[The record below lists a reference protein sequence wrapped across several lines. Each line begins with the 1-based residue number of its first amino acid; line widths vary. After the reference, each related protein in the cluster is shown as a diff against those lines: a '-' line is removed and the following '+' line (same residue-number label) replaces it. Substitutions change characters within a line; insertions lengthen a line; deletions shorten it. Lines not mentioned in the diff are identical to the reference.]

1 MRRWILF
8 VGAMALVAA
17 ACGSTEAVEG
27 TASAAVIT
35 TATNGTTAPETS
47 TDAVTTTVVVDD
59 EPASSS
65 EAPAESVR
73 PLPDD
78 APPAPDFTLALDDG
92 SEFVLSAE
100 QKPVYVVFWAE
111 W

>member
-1 MRRWILF
+1 ML
-8 VGAMALVAA
+8 VGAMAFVAA
-17 ACGSTEAVEG
+17 ACSGGEAAETVSSSSVATTEA
-27 TASAAVIT
+27 ASP
-35 TATNGTTAPETS
+35 GTTA
-47 TDAVTTTVVVDD
+47 A
-59 EPASSS
+59 
-65 EAPAESVR
+65 EAPANDVTTSVAA
-73 PLPDD
+73 PTDSAPALPDD

>member
-1 MRRWILF
+1 ML

-17 ACGSTEAVEG
+17 ACSGGEATETVSSSSVVSTEA
-27 TASAAVIT
+27 AAPGT
-35 TATNGTTAPETS
+35 TATTATEAPANDATTS
-47 TDAVTTTVVVDD
+47 TA
-59 EPASSS
+59 
-65 EAPAESVR
+65 APAESTQ
-73 PLPDD
+73 PLPVE

-92 SEFVLSAE
+92 SEFVLSDE

>member
-1 MRRWILF
+1 ML
-8 VGAMALVAA
+8 VGAMAFVAA
-17 ACGSTEAVEG
+17 ACSSGDEATETVSSSSVATTEA
-27 TASAAVIT
+27 ASPGT
-35 TATNGTTAPETS
+35 TAT
-47 TDAVTTTVVVDD
+47 
-59 EPASSS
+59 
-65 EAPAESVR
+65 EAPANDVTTSVAA
-73 PLPDD
+73 PTDSAPALPDD

>member
-1 MRRWILF
+1 MFAGALALF
-8 VGAMALVAA
+8 AA
-17 ACGSTEAVEG
+17 ACGGTEAMEG
-27 TASAAVIT
+27 TDSAAVVT
-35 TATNGTTAPETS
+35 TAANGTTAPETS

-59 EPASSS
+59 EATSSS
-65 EAPAESVR
+65 EEPAESVR

-100 QKPVYVVFWAE
+100 QKPVYMVFWAE

>member
-1 MRRWILF
+1 MF
-8 VGAMALVAA
+8 VGAIALVAA
-17 ACGSTEAVEG
+17 ACGGTEAVED
-27 TASAAVIT
+27 SAAAPAAT

-59 EPASSS
+59 EAASSS
-65 EAPAESVR
+65 EVPAESVR
-73 PLPDD
+73 PLPAD

-100 QKPVYVVFWAE
+100 QKPVYMVFWAE

>member
-1 MRRWILF
+1 MRRWIML

-17 ACGSTEAVEG
+17 ACSGGEAAETVSSSSVATTEA
-27 TASAAVIT
+27 ASPGT
-35 TATNGTTAPETS
+35 TATTA
-47 TDAVTTTVVVDD
+47 
-59 EPASSS
+59 S
-65 EAPAESVR
+65 EAPADDATTSTAAPAESAPPPPV
-73 PLPDD
+73 D

-92 SEFVLSAE
+92 SEFVLSDE

>member
-1 MRRWILF
+1 MF

-17 ACGSTEAVEG
+17 ACGSSEAVED
-27 TASAAVIT
+27 TAAEPVVT
-35 TATNGTTAPETS
+35 TAATGATAPETS
-47 TDAVTTTVVVDD
+47 IDAATTTAAVDG
-59 EPASSS
+59 EATSAS

-92 SEFVLSAE
+92 SEFMLSAE
-100 QKPVYVVFWAE
+100 QKPVYMVFWAE

>member
-1 MRRWILF
+1 ML

-17 ACGSTEAVEG
+17 ACSGGEATETVPSSSVATTEA
-27 TASAAVIT
+27 ASPGT
-35 TATNGTTAPETS
+35 TATQAPANDVTTSFVATPETPETPETAP
-47 TDAVTTTVVVDD
+47 A
-59 EPASSS
+59 
-65 EAPAESVR
+65 
-73 PLPDD
+73 LPDD

-92 SEFVLSAE
+92 SEFVLSDE